1 MKSLKSLALT
11 LAIVA
16 GGLLLG
22 RPLFIRAALVQ
33 DARVVLLDQ
42 TPGEFEK
49 TELKLKAGK
58 PYIFEVTNDG
68 VDHEV
73 GFVIAPAGKTEAAN
87 HIQNAYLSK
96 TIKDGESARSQEV
109 ILEKGEYVYFCPLNP
124 TPQYKLVV
132 K

>member
-1 MKSLKSLALT
+1 MKHIKSLALT

-16 GGLLLG
+16 GGVLLG
-22 RPLFIRAALVQ
+22 RPLFIRAAMVQ
-33 DARVVLLDQ
+33 DARVILLDQ

-49 TELKLKAGK
+49 KELKLKAGK
-58 PYIFEVTNDG
+58 KYIFEVTNEG

-73 GFVIAPAGKTEAAN
+73 GFVIAPAGKTEAEN

-96 TIKDGESARSQEV
+96 TVNNGESARSREV
-109 ILEKGEYVYFCPLNP
+109 VLEEGEYVYFCPLNP

>member
-1 MKSLKSLALT
+1 MNKIKSLTLT

-22 RPLFIRAALVQ
+22 RPLFIRAAVVQ
-33 DARVVLLDQ
+33 DTRVIQLDQ
-42 TPGEFEK
+42 TPGEFGK

-58 PYIFEVTNDG
+58 SYIFEVTNDG

-73 GFVIAPAGKTEAAN
+73 GFVIAPTGKTEAEN
-87 HIQNAYLSK
+87 HIQNAYLAN
-96 TIKDGESARSQEV
+96 TVKDGDSARSKEV
-109 ILEKGEYVYFCPLNP
+109 VLEKGEYVYFCPLNP
-124 TPQYKLVV
+124 TPQYKIVV

>member
-1 MKSLKSLALT
+1 MRNIKSLALT

-33 DARVVLLDQ
+33 DARVILLDQ

-73 GFVIAPAGKTEAAN
+73 GFVIAPAGKTEATD

-96 TIKDGESARSQEV
+96 TVKDGESARSKEV